1 VAKLSPPVLF
11 TPRPKTPSSTSKR
24 VVVVVVVLVGKT
36 TLLLRAPSLLLLF
49 PSSVGEI
56 ETPFT
61 SFLPWTLF
69 FATRLP
75 GQCFSLSVEDDDD
88 DDGSQRSPCEIQYC
102 LSFSRLSLLRDLVV
116 TGGAGRKVKSVE
128 EFSLY
133 KFHKKRHAGMRVSVL
148 L

>member
-1 VAKLSPPVLF
+1 MAKLSPPVLF
-11 TPRPKTPSSTSKR
+11 TPRPKTPSSSSDR
-24 VVVVVVVLVGKT
+24 VVVVVVLVGKT

-88 DDGSQRSPCEIQYC
+88 DDDGS
-102 LSFSRLSLLRDLVV
+102 
-116 TGGAGRKVKSVE
+116 
-128 EFSLY
+128 
-133 KFHKKRHAGMRVSVL
+133 
-148 L
+148 